1 MDAATLAYVLELL
14 AFALGGTLLQG
25 SLLWLSWR
33 GASRL
38 IPAAR
43 PELRY
48 RVAALHF
55 ALLAALP
62 VLTIASLHL
71 GFATMGGEISREK
84 PVVELPQPT
93 VNAAYLGLLATV
105 VASWWFGVG
114 AHAIKLF
121 GEFARLA
128 ATSAQAA
135 PAILIAT
142 VDRLRVSGGI
152 RRRIE
157 ARIAAVAGPQV
168 IGLRRT
174 ILMVPADFMA
184 RLPAT
189 ERDAVLLHE
198 LAHAR
203 RRDFAWNLLQRL
215 GLALVWFHP
224 AAWALYRGLAFEREA
239 ACDAM
244 AVRQGATPKTLAQ
257 GLLRLAEERSAR
269 TVAMASS
276 GGAALSQRLHRLLS
290 PEPAPPSALARVA
303 IAGGVLGVFG
313 AALALAAPGFNAARM
328 QDRYIASGFGPTV
341 VVNARD
347 PAGSFALRIRQG
359 RVVQASI
366 ERQSVP
372 GDRILQQGDNV
383 VLLGANRRPALSLRV
398 FPNGRIRWDA
408 RD

>member
-1 MDAATLAYVLELL
+1 MDAATLAYVFELL
-14 AFALGGTLLQG
+14 AFAVGATLLQG

-43 PELRY
+43 PGLRY

-62 VLTIASLHL
+62 VLAIASLHL
-71 GFATMGGEISREK
+71 WFATMGGEISREK
-84 PVVELPQPT
+84 PALELPPPT
-93 VNAAYLGLLATV
+93 VNAAYLGLLAS
-105 VASWWFGVG
+105 VAMAWWFGAG
-114 AHAIKLF
+114 AHALKLC
-121 GEFARLA
+121 GEVARLA
-128 ATSAQAA
+128 ATPLQAA
-135 PAILIAT
+135 PAALLAA
-142 VDRLRVSGGI
+142 VDRLQAGSGMRGRV
-152 RRRIE
+152 E
-157 ARIAAVAGPQV
+157 PRIAAVAGPQV
-168 IGLRRT
+168 VGYRRA
-174 ILMVPADFMA
+174 ILMVPADFMG
-184 RLPAT
+184 RLPAAQ
-189 ERDAVLLHE
+189 RDAVLLHE

-203 RRDFAWNLLQRL
+203 RQDFAWNLLQRL

-244 AVRQGATPKTLAQ
+244 AVAQGAAPKTLAQ
-257 GLLRLAEERSAR
+257 GLLRLAETRDMG

-276 GGAALSQRLHRLLS
+276 GGAALSRRLHRLLS
-290 PEPAPPSALARVA
+290 PEPAPSLPGRVA
-303 IAGGVLGVFG
+303 IAGAVLGVLG
-313 AALALAAPGFNAARM
+313 AALALAAPGLNAARM

-372 GDRILQQGDNV
+372 SERILQRGDSV
-383 VLLGANRRPALSLRV
+383 VLLGSNRRPAVSLRV
-398 FPNGRIRWDA
+398 FPNGRIRWNA
-408 RD
+408 RG